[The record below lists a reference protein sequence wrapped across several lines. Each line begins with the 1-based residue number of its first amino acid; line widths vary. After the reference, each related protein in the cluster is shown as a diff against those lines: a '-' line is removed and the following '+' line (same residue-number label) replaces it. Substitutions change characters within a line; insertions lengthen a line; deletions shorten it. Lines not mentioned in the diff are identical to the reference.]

1 MPMPAIIA
9 ATDFTSRS
17 ARTGE
22 RAVLIARTL
31 QARLILA
38 HALAAAGTDQAEAVA
53 SDAGIAEAGVAEAGV
68 AGAGV
73 ADADLADDAQGTL
86 ARIGRSLRRR
96 PRDPANPEAA
106 LLTLARRLGP
116 AVEVRLLHGPVSEA
130 LSDLAEEEAAL
141 LLVLGLHRERRVLD
155 VLRLTTMERIV
166 LAATVPVLIAH
177 QRPRDGY
184 RRVLAPTD
192 FSPASAAALRMAARL
207 APQASFH
214 AIHALQLPLGARFVP
229 GDAATDA
236 ALTRAEQLRAAFL
249 AMPGLPDFAEPPEIV
264 PGGVHEVLSFRQN
277 ELHADLLCI
286 GTHSGRDPSQLGNYA
301 RDLMRAPPADLLV
314 AKP

>member
-9 ATDFTSRS
+9 ATDFTPRS
-17 ARTGE
+17 AQTGE
-22 RAVLIARTL
+22 RAALVARTL

-38 HALAAAGTDQAEAVA
+38 HAIPASATDQP
-53 SDAGIAEAGVAEAGV
+53 DAGVVDATVIKATRADDS
-68 AGAGV
+68 V
-73 ADADLADDAQGTL
+73 ADGSMAEDAQGTL
-86 ARIGRSLRRR
+86 ARISRSLRRR
-96 PRDPANPEAA
+96 PRGPANPEAA

-116 AVEVRLLHGPVSEA
+116 EVEVRLLHGPVSAA
-130 LSDLAEEEAAL
+130 LSDLVAQEAAL
-141 LLVLGLHRERRVLD
+141 MLVLGLHRERRVLD

-177 QRPRDGY
+177 QRPREGY

-207 APQASFH
+207 APDASFH
-214 AIHALQLPLGARFVP
+214 AIHALQLPLGARFSP
-229 GDAATDA
+229 GDTATDA
-236 ALTRAEQLRAAFL
+236 ALTRAEQLRAAFV
-249 AMPGLPDFAEPPEIV
+249 AMPGLPEFAEPPEIV

-277 ELHADLLCI
+277 ELRADLLCI

-301 RDLMRAPPADLLV
+301 RDLMRAPPADLLI

>member
-1 MPMPAIIA
+1 MPTPAIIA
-9 ATDFTSRS
+9 ATDFTPRSDRVHERAALLARS
-17 ARTGE
+17 A
-22 RAVLIARTL
+22 

-38 HALAAAGTDQAEAVA
+38 HAVSAMPAE
-53 SDAGIAEAGVAEAGV
+53 GPEPAGVPDD
-68 AGAGV
+68 
-73 ADADLADDAQGTL
+73 ADAIADETAPPGTL
-86 ARIGRSLRRR
+86 ARLTRSLGLRARIQT
-96 PRDPANPEAA
+96 NPEAA
-106 LLTLARRLGP
+106 LQALAHDLGP
-116 AVEVRLLHGPVSEA
+116 GVEVRLLHGGVDVA
-130 LSDLAEEEAAL
+130 LAELADEEAAM

-192 FSPASAAALRMAARL
+192 FSPASAAALRMAASI
-207 APQASFH
+207 APRARFH
-214 AIHALQLPLGARFVP
+214 GIHALQLPLGARFSP
-229 GDAATDA
+229 GDTATDA

-249 AMPGLPDFAEPPEIV
+249 ATPGLPDFVEPPEIV
-264 PGGVHEVLSFRQN
+264 PGGVHEVLAFRQN
-277 ELHADLLCI
+277 ELRADLLCI

-301 RDLMRAPPADLLV
+301 RDLMRAPPTDLLI

>member
-1 MPMPAIIA
+1 MPKPAIIA
-9 ATDFTSRS
+9 ATDFTPRS
-17 ARTGE
+17 AQVGD
-22 RAVLIARTL
+22 RAALITQIA

-38 HALAAAGTDQAEAVA
+38 HCGPALPAGGVA
-53 SDAGIAEAGVAEAGV
+53 SVTGPNPPEASETGTGVTDAA
-68 AGAGV
+68 V
-73 ADADLADDAQGTL
+73 ADAATGAL
-86 ARIGRSLRRR
+86 ARIGRSLRLRA
-96 PRDPANPEAA
+96 PGPANPKAA
-106 LLTLARRLGP
+106 LLSLARRLGP
-116 AVEVRLLHGPVSEA
+116 AVEVRLLHGDVDAA
-130 LSDLAEEEAAL
+130 LSNLVEEEAAL

-166 LAATVPVLIAH
+166 LASTVPVLIAH
-177 QRPRDGY
+177 QRPRNGY

-192 FSPASAAALRMAARL
+192 FSPASAAALRMAATI
-207 APQASFH
+207 APGASFH
-214 AIHALQLPLGARFVP
+214 AIHAMQLPLGARFSP

-249 AMPGLPDFAEPPEIV
+249 ATPGMPAFAEPPEIV
-264 PGGVHEVLSFRQN
+264 PGGVHEVLTFRQN
-277 ELHADLLCI
+277 ELRADLLCI